1 MIFLLNKKL
10 KQKIETINFLL
21 IQQNNTT
28 KQQNNKMVKNTTGG
42 TGTKGL
48 ARKHQ
53 SASDNRLRLP
63 ECELELFA
71 IVTKMLGNGMCEI
84 YTNDNTRLIGHIRN
98 KFRGKQKRNNMLSV
112 NSIVMIGLREW
123 ENPIKNCDILTIYD
137 TNQVEQLRNIP
148 GILIA
153 DLLKRL
159 FTSTNNTL
167 TCNDNDLIFTD
178 DLIHHDNIFTTPKL
192 PLDFKLILTEQID
205 FIDI

>member
-1 MIFLLNKKL
+1 
-10 KQKIETINFLL
+10 
-21 IQQNNTT
+21 
-28 KQQNNKMVKNTTGG
+28 MVKNTTGG

-123 ENPIKNCDILTIYD
+123 ENPIKNCDILTIYES
-137 TNQVEQLRNIP
+137 NQVEQLRNIP
-148 GILIA
+148 GIFIS
-153 DLLKRL
+153 DLFKRQL
-159 FTSTNNTL
+159 NGLSTNTL
-167 TCNDNDLIFTD
+167 TYHDNNLIFTD
-178 DLIHHDNIFTTPKL
+178 D
-192 PLDFKLILTEQID
+192 
-205 FIDI
+205 IDIEIESQRIPKQPLHFDFQLSQLVDIHDI